1 MRLEDNVVVTRDGHE
16 VLTKV
21 PREIEEVR
29 FPGRDPG
36 RDPGHDGVCVDHLS
50 I

>member
-29 FPGRDPG
+29 FPGRDPD
-36 RDPGHDGVCVDHLS
+36 RNPGHDEVCVDHLS